1 MPPLIVNPSV
11 LNGRTSRGTQ
21 VAIMAATAVLYA
33 IGKGLTA
40 YIPTP
45 WGVGSLLVFIFLP
58 AFFAVVSETLPAAI
72 GAAIG
77 TFVGDVVFLTPL
89 GTTNPALSLV
99 AGVPANFFAFL
110 LFGWFVKKY
119 RTWSGF
125 VAGTVAFVTL
135 GNLIAAVSVVF
146 LGSLVF
152 APAAGLA
159 SFNAVNLVLG
169 FTVFWNMTS
178 IPAIIIAVP
187 ILIRVTRPLFGRSQI
202 LRFDPQWTVQTTG
215 RQIALSIG
223 FAGFFL
229 ILGVVFLVGFYSGAP
244 LWTNL
249 NFYVPFTALL
259 VLVFAPLASVI
270 AGKRRQATQATQ
282 PAA

>member
-1 MPPLIVNPSV
+1 MDEVLRHAVNPSGQ
-11 LNGRTSRGTQ
+11 NGRTSGGTK
-21 VAIMAATAVLYA
+21 VAIIAATAVLYA

-45 WGVGSLLVFIFLP
+45 WGVGSLLVFIFFP
-58 AFFAVVSETLPAAI
+58 AYFAVVSDTLSVAI
-72 GAAIG
+72 GAGMG
-77 TFVGDVVFLTPL
+77 TFVGDALFLTPL
-89 GTTNPALSLV
+89 GTTNPALSLI

-135 GNLIAAVSVVF
+135 GNLIAAVSVVLF
-146 LGSLVF
+146 GSLVF

-187 ILIRVTRPLFGRSQI
+187 ILIRATRPLFGRSQI
-202 LRFDPQWTVQTTG
+202 LMSDPQWSVQTSA
-215 RQIALSIG
+215 RQIAISLG
-223 FAGFFL
+223 FAGIFL
-229 ILGVVFLVGFYSGAP
+229 LLGVVFLVGFYSGAP

-249 NFYVPFTALL
+249 NFYFPVTALL
-259 VLVFAPLASVI
+259 VLVFAPLVSVI
-270 AGKRRQATQATQ
+270 AGKGRQATQA
-282 PAA
+282 AA